1 MTSVDLVIYE
11 FKSLDKMI
19 HAYIMMNKQNK
30 TNLPSPKNV
39 VGSMATSLCP

>member
-19 HAYIMMNKQNK
+19 HDHIMMNKQKQNK
-30 TNLPSPKNV
+30 QKYGTRPLPTPKV
-39 VGSMATSLCP
+39 